1 MNGWNKNDYIEAQWS
16 EKPPSTTIIY
26 FSLKWICSEDTG
38 RWGLM
43 SGELTHSPPDMTHQR
58 DSDQSICFFILS
70 VKPALTCLYLVFGVF
85 HPLSLFFCLCLSPS
99 LCFSLSLLISLPL
112 LSVSIHLCLSLSS
125 HPPSFSHPLLKA
137 SSTAPCSCGSVA
149 PCQWRHFYWAEIE
162 CSQAGPDQAGP
173 KPQPHRPI
181 TTTAAALRL
190 ASERERR
197 LLVSASPNCRQQ
209 LKRTRESERGE
220 AEQTVLVCS
229 PVIDK
234 QHGPI

>member
-1 MNGWNKNDYIEAQWS
+1 MDLQWRHRS
-16 EKPPSTTIIY
+16 LGPDVWRVNTLTSRHDPSTGLRPVHLFLYSQCETSLDKPLLSIWC
-26 FSLKWICSEDTG
+26 FSPT
-38 RWGLM
+38 
-43 SGELTHSPPDMTHQR
+43 
-58 DSDQSICFFILS
+58 
-70 VKPALTCLYLVFGVF
+70 
-85 HPLSLFFCLCLSPS
+85 LSLFLSLSLSVS

-125 HPPSFSHPLLKA
+125 HPPSCSHPLLKA

-149 PCQWRHFYWAEIE
+149 PCQWRPFYWAEIE